1 MSRAHDVGLPQ
12 SAPMIRAA
20 PLVTVPI
27 IWWVAMALDL
37 SIVRRAVTVRLES
50 LLGVDFD
57 GDMTVGEKV
66 EWIDECVELFA
77 KLS

>member
-1 MSRAHDVGLPQ
+1 MRRLSHVAIQVSSESCRAQTLREDKL
-12 SAPMIRAA
+12 
-20 PLVTVPI
+20 TYT
-27 IWWVAMALDL
+27 MALDL

-50 LLGVDFD
+50 ILGVDFD

-66 EWIDECVELFA
+66 EWIDECVELLS

>member
-1 MSRAHDVGLPQ
+1 
-12 SAPMIRAA
+12 
-20 PLVTVPI
+20 
-27 IWWVAMALDL
+27 MALDL
-37 SIVRRAVTVRLES
+37 SIVRRAVTVKLES

-66 EWIDECVELFA
+66 EWIDDCVEILA